1 MKDLVMNIDND
12 GNGRDCDCNSS
23 YNYDNIEMPLMIKE
37 IKSVMIMTRKI

>member
-12 GNGRDCDCNSS
+12 GNGRDGACNSS

-37 IKSVMIMTRKI
+37 IKSIMIMTRKI